1 MKCAVENGTNR
12 RVALKILNSEESW
25 RFSQVKNESSIL
37 KELDHPNVIKFE
49 FLPATLYKK
58 KSGEEITRDII
69 VTELTKCDLF
79 NVILASTKTRR
90 KGLSEKITRAFF
102 RQLVEAVEYCHGK
115 GVVHRDI
122 KPENILLDAEYNVK
136 LANFRC
142 ATILDSKQHLTRTGT
157 RR

>member
-1 MKCAVENGTNR
+1 M
-12 RVALKILNSEESW
+12 
-25 RFSQVKNESSIL
+25 KNESSIL
-37 KELDHPNVIKFE
+37 KELDHPNVIKCE
-49 FLPATLYKK
+49 FLPATRYKK

-69 VTELTKCDLF
+69 VTELTKCDFF
-79 NVILASTKTRR
+79 NVISASAKTRG

-136 LANFRC
+136 LANFRW
-142 ATILDSKQHLTRTGT
+142 ATILDSKQHFTTVGT
-157 RR
+157 QR